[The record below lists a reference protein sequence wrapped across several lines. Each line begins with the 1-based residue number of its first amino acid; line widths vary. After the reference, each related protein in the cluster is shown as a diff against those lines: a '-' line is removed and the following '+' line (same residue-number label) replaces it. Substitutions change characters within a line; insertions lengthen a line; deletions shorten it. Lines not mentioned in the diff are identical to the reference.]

1 MELIRFLRCKITRTS
16 FLFALCIILCVL
28 ICTFYKNL
36 IALHHGD
43 NNFLFYFNICIK
55 FTLSLIILTMKEWQ
69 HLAWCVPFC
78 DKNMLEWKKTFHHSK
93 IKRFKYLKS
102 LNEKDNKIKDI
113 PLFGKFVTV
122 VLIFRSSRSQ
132 IFFKVGVPKYFAK
145 FTEKNLY
152 WPLHAFFY
160 RTHTLTPSGFLR
172 QQILFSVESG
182 IYCWQSH
189 LFLLRTPPKLLC

>member
-1 MELIRFLRCKITRTS
+1 MYLFVIKICLS
-16 FLFALCIILCVL
+16 EKKHSIIAKLKGL
-28 ICTFYKNL
+28 NT
-36 IALHHGD
+36 
-43 NNFLFYFNICIK
+43 
-55 FTLSLIILTMKEWQ
+55 
-69 HLAWCVPFC
+69 
-78 DKNMLEWKKTFHHSK
+78 
-93 IKRFKYLKS
+93 KS

-182 IYCWQSH
+182 IYC
-189 LFLLRTPPKLLC
+189 